1 MSDERNRMLPTH
13 IIQRSTWCLEDPDP
27 SPTALISLSTWQA
40 QCNISDA
47 YLERRNS
54 GRQRKLIVGTDM
66 IWYGLTGIFCT
77 HWTYPF
83 QDTRGNA
90 VVNSYRGMLVENTLL
105 GTMFQNKLCVL
116 GRRTAFR
123 FTSDI
128 AKSNASQAKLCRT
141 VDKVNSTRQVGKRN
155 LLRY

>member
-13 IIQRSTWCLEDPDP
+13 IIQRNTMSRGSRPFSNGVDFTFDM
-27 SPTALISLSTWQA
+27 A
-40 QCNISDA
+40 QYNISDA

-54 GRQRKLIVGTDM
+54 GRQRKLVVGTDI

-105 GTMFQNKLCVL
+105 GTMFQNKLYVL

-128 AKSNASQAKLCRT
+128 AKSNASQAELCRT